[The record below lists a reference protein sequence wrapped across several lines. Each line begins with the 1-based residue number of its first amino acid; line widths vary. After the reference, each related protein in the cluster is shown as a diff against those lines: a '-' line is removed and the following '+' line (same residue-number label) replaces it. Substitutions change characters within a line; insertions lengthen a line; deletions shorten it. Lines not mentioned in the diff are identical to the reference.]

1 MISSGNRLFSPC
13 FLWMTGA
20 LVLFTF
26 AIQPSWNYLVRV
38 YFHNP
43 LESHSIWVMLLAFFI
58 FLRESKEI
66 DFRFKDYGNIGLCS
80 AVLFLSLYIASVIAD
95 INLLGAIL
103 SIGLLGAIIHTL
115 LGWNNLKRILFP
127 LFILVLSFPITTA
140 IDLAL
145 GYEVR
150 LMASQISFQ
159 LLKFMGI
166 ARDLVGV
173 NIVLENSI
181 LTVDSSCSGL
191 KTLSVLL
198 IMNLILGYLF
208 FKEIVWKRVVLIIA
222 AIIIAGVAN
231 SLRITTIAVIA
242 NQYGLNHATGILH
255 TYSGMMV
262 FALSLILFWPVYV
275 YLEKK

>member
-1 MISSGNRLFSPC
+1 MILSGNRLFSPC

-20 LVLFTF
+20 LVLFTL

-66 DFRFKDYGNIGLCS
+66 DFRFKDYGNLGLCS

-95 INLLGAIL
+95 INLLGSIL

-150 LMASQISFQ
+150 LMASQLSFQ

-166 ARDLVGV
+166 ARDLIGV
-173 NIVLENSI
+173 NIVLEDSV

-191 KTLSVLL
+191 KVLSVLI
-198 IMNLILGYLF
+198 IMNLVLGYLM
-208 FKEIVWKRVVLIIA
+208 FKTELWKRAVLVVA
-222 AIIIAGVAN
+222 SVIIAGLAN
-231 SLRITTIAVIA
+231 SLRITTIGVIA
-242 NQYGLNHATGILH
+242 NQYGLNHAKGILH
-255 TYSGMMV
+255 TYSGLMV
-262 FALSLILFWPVYV
+262 FSFSLILFWPIYV

>member
-1 MISSGNRLFSPC
+1 MISSGNKLTTPS

-20 LVLFTF
+20 LVLLAL
-26 AIQPSWNYLVRV
+26 AIQPSWNYFVRV

-43 LESHSIWVMLLAFFI
+43 LESHSIWVMLLAIYI

-66 DFRFKDYGNIGLCS
+66 DFRLMDYGNIGLCS

-95 INLLGAIL
+95 INLLGAML

-115 LGWNNLKRILFP
+115 LGWNNLKRLLFP

-140 IDLAL
+140 IDQIL
-145 GYEVR
+145 GYEIR
-150 LMASQISFQ
+150 LMTSQLSFQ

-166 ARDLVGV
+166 AKDILGI
-173 NIVLENSI
+173 NIVLENGI
-181 LTVDSSCSGL
+181 LTVGSACSGL

-198 IMNLILGYLF
+198 IMNLTLGYLF
-208 FKEIVWKRVVLIIA
+208 FKEIVWKRMVLIFA
-222 AIIIAGVAN
+222 AIVIAVAAN
-231 SLRITTIAVIA
+231 SIRITTIAVIA
-242 NQYGLNHATGILH
+242 SQYGLTYATGILH

-262 FALSLILFWPVYV
+262 FSLSLILFWPVYV
-275 YLEKK
+275 YLEKI